1 MNKLVR
7 PAVNIAGAL
16 LVVAGIFTFPQD
28 ATDFALFFYGV
39 VSGDPIRSFLVF
51 LGLLVIVFANLRHIR
66 GYLGLRNA
74 EDWRETCRSW
84 LQSLKVGAIDLPKQ
98 QLPEGLEWLL
108 TCHDLQR
115 HEFSLSIGTEEPN
128 LLQIGFAVGFDD
140 TLSKIANSQ
149 EFLDDL
155 MIQLSQLEVIYAGLK
170 LPLETVQIGT
180 RVVLGRDLTRDV
192 LNEKIITVI
201 RAIELYVVLRDR
213 AIRST
218 N

>member
-16 LVVAGIFTFPQD
+16 LVAAGIFTFPQD

-39 VSGDPIRSFLVF
+39 VSGDPVRSVLVF
-51 LGLLVIVFANLRHIR
+51 LGLLVIVFANLRQIR

-84 LQSLKVGAIDLPKQ
+84 LQSLKVGAIDIPKQ
-98 QLPEGLEWLL
+98 QLPEGLKWQL
-108 TCHDLQR
+108 TCNDLRR
-115 HEFSLSIGTEEPN
+115 HEYSLFIETEEPN
-128 LLQIGFAVGFDD
+128 LLQIGFAVLFDD

-149 EFLDDL
+149 DFLDEL
-155 MIQLSQLEVIYAGLK
+155 LIELSQLGIIYTGLR
-170 LPLETVQIGT
+170 LPLEIVWIGT
-180 RVVLGRDLTRDV
+180 RVVLGRELTRDV
-192 LNEKIITVI
+192 LNEKITTVN
-201 RAIELYVVLRDR
+201 RARELFVVLRDR
-213 AIRST
+213 AMRST